1 LKNSITDFFQKVKAQ
16 HFAQNALYR
25 QKNCSNLYLYGHF
38 DDILEPEPGGQK
50 MGQPITDYAAFFASA
65 GQAVQELE
73 ALNTEV
79 EQLEAD
85 EKKLESSLKG
95 KQRSVTETISQ
106 TVKQRK
112 EEITKS
118 YDAELGKAQE
128 RLKKVKAKREKA
140 KNQGVKERIE
150 EDTRGL
156 VRENKELADQIKTLF
171 KANHVPGFCRGNY
184 YYALYFTRTFKD
196 FLALLVTILICF
208 LAIPCGVYFL
218 IPERR
223 TMYLVGIYV
232 AAILVFGGI
241 YVTVGNMTKVRY
253 MDVLKEGLGIRA
265 KIRAN
270 KKEMKVIAKTIRRDK
285 NETIYNLQKFDDE
298 IAQLD
303 QDVAEI
309 NRKKKEALT
318 TFDTVTRTIIS
329 DEITANNKEEI
340 GRMEDDLASLS
351 EKLRSTRTAAKE
363 KSLFIT
369 DNYEVYI
376 GKGYMTSEKLQAL
389 ADIVRSGAAS
399 NISDA
404 IAIYKSQE
412 ETAK

>member
-1 LKNSITDFFQKVKAQ
+1 
-16 HFAQNALYR
+16 
-25 QKNCSNLYLYGHF
+25 
-38 DDILEPEPGGQK
+38 

-196 FLALLVTILICF
+196 FLTLLVTILICF

-223 TMYLVGIYV
+223 TMYLV
-232 AAILVFGGI
+232 GI

-340 GRMEDDLASLS
+340 DRMEDELASLS

-404 IAIYKSQE
+404 IAVYKSQG

>member
-1 LKNSITDFFQKVKAQ
+1 
-16 HFAQNALYR
+16 
-25 QKNCSNLYLYGHF
+25 
-38 DDILEPEPGGQK
+38 

-106 TVKQRK
+106 TVK
-112 EEITKS
+112 
-118 YDAELGKAQE
+118 
-128 RLKKVKAKREKA
+128 KREKA

-156 VRENKELADQIKTLF
+156 VRENKELADQMKTLF

-232 AAILVFGGI
+232 AAILIFGGI

-340 GRMEDDLASLS
+340 DRMEDELASLS

-376 GKGYMTSEKLQAL
+376 GKGYMTSEKLLAL

-404 IAIYKSQE
+404 IAVYKKKITVQ
-412 ETAK
+412 

>member
-118 YDAELGKAQE
+118 YDAELGKVQE

-196 FLALLVTILICF
+196 FLTLLVTILICF

-223 TMYLVGIYV
+223 TMYLV
-232 AAILVFGGI
+232 GI

-340 GRMEDDLASLS
+340 DRMEDELASLS

-376 GKGYMTSEKLQAL
+376 GKGYMTSEKLLAL

-404 IAIYKSQE
+404 IAVYKSQG

>member
-1 LKNSITDFFQKVKAQ
+1 
-16 HFAQNALYR
+16 
-25 QKNCSNLYLYGHF
+25 
-38 DDILEPEPGGQK
+38 

-196 FLALLVTILICF
+196 FLTLLVTILICF

-218 IPERR
+218 
-223 TMYLVGIYV
+223 
-232 AAILVFGGI
+232 AAILIFGGI

-351 EKLRSTRTAAKE
+351 EKLRSTRTEAKE

-404 IAIYKSQE
+404 IAVYKSQE

>member
-1 LKNSITDFFQKVKAQ
+1 
-16 HFAQNALYR
+16 
-25 QKNCSNLYLYGHF
+25 
-38 DDILEPEPGGQK
+38 
-50 MGQPITDYAAFFASA
+50 MGQPITDHAAFFASA
-65 GQAVQELE
+65 GQAVEELE

-118 YDAELGKAQE
+118 YDAELGKAQD
-128 RLKKVKAKREKA
+128 RLKKVRAKREKA

-156 VRENKELADQIKTLF
+156 VRENKELADQMKTLF
-171 KANHVPGFCRGNY
+171 KANHVPGFCRGSY

-196 FLALLVTILICF
+196 FLALLMTIMICF
-208 LAIPCGVYFL
+208 LAIPCGAYFL

-232 AAILVFGGI
+232 AAILIFGGI
-241 YVTVGNMTKVRY
+241 YVTIGNMTKVRY
-253 MDVLKEGLGIRA
+253 MEVLKEGLGIRA
-265 KIRAN
+265 KIRTN

-285 NETIYNLQKFDDE
+285 NETVYNLQKFDDE

-303 QDVAEI
+303 QDAAEI
-309 NRKKKEALT
+309 NR
-318 TFDTVTRTIIS
+318 
-329 DEITANNKEEI
+329 
-340 GRMEDDLASLS
+340 MEDELSSLS

-363 KSLFIT
+363 KALFIT
-369 DNYEVYI
+369 DHYEVYI
-376 GKGYMTSEKLQAL
+376 GKEYMTPEKLAAL

-404 IAIYKSQE
+404 ISVYKSQGD
-412 ETAK
+412 TAK

>member
-1 LKNSITDFFQKVKAQ
+1 
-16 HFAQNALYR
+16 
-25 QKNCSNLYLYGHF
+25 
-38 DDILEPEPGGQK
+38 
-50 MGQPITDYAAFFASA
+50 
-65 GQAVQELE
+65 
-73 ALNTEV
+73 
-79 EQLEAD
+79 
-85 EKKLESSLKG
+85 
-95 KQRSVTETISQ
+95 
-106 TVKQRK
+106 
-112 EEITKS
+112 
-118 YDAELGKAQE
+118 
-128 RLKKVKAKREKA
+128 
-140 KNQGVKERIE
+140 
-150 EDTRGL
+150 
-156 VRENKELADQIKTLF
+156 
-171 KANHVPGFCRGNY
+171 
-184 YYALYFTRTFKD
+184 
-196 FLALLVTILICF
+196 
-208 LAIPCGVYFL
+208 
-218 IPERR
+218 
-223 TMYLVGIYV
+223 
-232 AAILVFGGI
+232 
-241 YVTVGNMTKVRY
+241 MTKVRY

-309 NRKKKEALT
+309 NRKKKEALM

-340 GRMEDDLASLS
+340 DRMEDELASLS

-376 GKGYMTSEKLQAL
+376 GKGSMTSEKLQAL

-404 IAIYKSQE
+404 IAVYKSQE

>member
-1 LKNSITDFFQKVKAQ
+1 MRGYQLKIVLGGLIACALCNRAAAQQQFTADKVIAVVGNSMVLYSDLERLTQSLIDQQKETGYTSGRDPRCEALEHLIVQKV
-16 HFAQNALYR
+16 LYNQSQIDSIKIYNER
-25 QKNCSNLYLYGHF
+25 IIDQK
-38 DDILEPEPGGQK
+38 
-50 MGQPITDYAAFFASA
+50 
-65 GQAVQELE
+65 VQ
-73 ALNTEV
+73 
-79 EQLEAD
+79 D
-85 EKKLESSLKG
+85 
-95 KQRSVTETISQ
+95 
-106 TVKQRK
+106 
-112 EEITKS
+112 
-118 YDAELGKAQE
+118 
-128 RLKKVKAKREKA
+128 RLKKVRAKREKA

-156 VRENKELADQIKTLF
+156 VRENKELADQMKTLF
-171 KANHVPGFCRGNY
+171 KANHVPGFCRGSY

-196 FLALLVTILICF
+196 FLALLMTIMICF
-208 LAIPCGVYFL
+208 LAIPCGAYFL

-232 AAILVFGGI
+232 AAILIFGGI
-241 YVTVGNMTKVRY
+241 YVTIGNMTKVRY
-253 MDVLKEGLGIRA
+253 MEVLKEGLGIRA

-285 NETIYNLQKFDDE
+285 NETVYNLQKFDDE

-303 QDVAEI
+303 QDAAEI

-340 GRMEDDLASLS
+340 NRMGDELSSLA
-351 EKLRSTRTAAKE
+351 EKLRSARTAAKE
-363 KSLFIT
+363 KALFIT
-369 DNYEVYI
+369 DHYEVYI
-376 GKGYMTSEKLQAL
+376 GKEYMTPEKLAAL

-404 IAIYKSQE
+404 ISVYKSQGD
-412 ETAK
+412 TAK

>member
-1 LKNSITDFFQKVKAQ
+1 
-16 HFAQNALYR
+16 
-25 QKNCSNLYLYGHF
+25 
-38 DDILEPEPGGQK
+38 
-50 MGQPITDYAAFFASA
+50 MGQPITDYTAFFASA

-196 FLALLVTILICF
+196 FLTLLVTILICF

-285 NETIYNLQKFDDE
+285 NETIYNL
-298 IAQLD
+298 D

-340 GRMEDDLASLS
+340 DRMEDELASLS

-376 GKGYMTSEKLQAL
+376 GKGYMTSEKLLAL

-404 IAIYKSQE
+404 IAVYKSQG

>member
-1 LKNSITDFFQKVKAQ
+1 
-16 HFAQNALYR
+16 
-25 QKNCSNLYLYGHF
+25 
-38 DDILEPEPGGQK
+38 

-156 VRENKELADQIKTLF
+156 VRENKELADQ
-171 KANHVPGFCRGNY
+171 
-184 YYALYFTRTFKD
+184 
-196 FLALLVTILICF
+196 
-208 LAIPCGVYFL
+208 
-218 IPERR
+218 
-223 TMYLVGIYV
+223 M
-232 AAILVFGGI
+232 
-241 YVTVGNMTKVRY
+241 KVRY

-404 IAIYKSQE
+404 IAVYKSQE

>member
-1 LKNSITDFFQKVKAQ
+1 
-16 HFAQNALYR
+16 
-25 QKNCSNLYLYGHF
+25 
-38 DDILEPEPGGQK
+38 

-184 YYALYFTRTFKD
+184 YYLCGSDPHFRRNLCDGGKYDQGALHGRVERGTWH
-196 FLALLVTILICF
+196 
-208 LAIPCGVYFL
+208 PC
-218 IPERR
+218 
-223 TMYLVGIYV
+223 
-232 AAILVFGGI
+232 
-241 YVTVGNMTKVRY
+241 
-253 MDVLKEGLGIRA
+253 
-265 KIRAN
+265 
-270 KKEMKVIAKTIRRDK
+270 
-285 NETIYNLQKFDDE
+285 
-298 IAQLD
+298 
-303 QDVAEI
+303 
-309 NRKKKEALT
+309 
-318 TFDTVTRTIIS
+318 
-329 DEITANNKEEI
+329 
-340 GRMEDDLASLS
+340 EDPC
-351 EKLRSTRTAAKE
+351 K
-363 KSLFIT
+363 
-369 DNYEVYI
+369 
-376 GKGYMTSEKLQAL
+376 
-389 ADIVRSGAAS
+389 
-399 NISDA
+399 
-404 IAIYKSQE
+404 
-412 ETAK
+412 

>member
-1 LKNSITDFFQKVKAQ
+1 
-16 HFAQNALYR
+16 
-25 QKNCSNLYLYGHF
+25 
-38 DDILEPEPGGQK
+38 
-50 MGQPITDYAAFFASA
+50 M
-65 GQAVQELE
+65 
-73 ALNTEV
+73 
-79 EQLEAD
+79 
-85 EKKLESSLKG
+85 
-95 KQRSVTETISQ
+95 
-106 TVKQRK
+106 
-112 EEITKS
+112 
-118 YDAELGKAQE
+118 
-128 RLKKVKAKREKA
+128 
-140 KNQGVKERIE
+140 
-150 EDTRGL
+150 
-156 VRENKELADQIKTLF
+156 KTLF

-208 LAIPCGVYFL
+208 LAIPCGTYFL

-232 AAILVFGGI
+232 AAILIFGGI

-376 GKGYMTSEKLQAL
+376 GKGYMTSEKLQTL

-404 IAIYKSQE
+404 IAVYKSQE

>member
-1 LKNSITDFFQKVKAQ
+1 
-16 HFAQNALYR
+16 
-25 QKNCSNLYLYGHF
+25 
-38 DDILEPEPGGQK
+38 

-156 VRENKELADQIKTLF
+156 VRENKELADQMKTLF

-196 FLALLVTILICF
+196 FLTLLVTILICF

-223 TMYLVGIYV
+223 TMYLV
-232 AAILVFGGI
+232 
-241 YVTVGNMTKVRY
+241 
-253 MDVLKEGLGIRA
+253 
-265 KIRAN
+265 
-270 KKEMKVIAKTIRRDK
+270 
-285 NETIYNLQKFDDE
+285 
-298 IAQLD
+298 
-303 QDVAEI
+303 
-309 NRKKKEALT
+309 
-318 TFDTVTRTIIS
+318 
-329 DEITANNKEEI
+329 
-340 GRMEDDLASLS
+340 
-351 EKLRSTRTAAKE
+351 
-363 KSLFIT
+363 
-369 DNYEVYI
+369 
-376 GKGYMTSEKLQAL
+376 
-389 ADIVRSGAAS
+389 
-399 NISDA
+399 
-404 IAIYKSQE
+404 
-412 ETAK
+412 

>member
-1 LKNSITDFFQKVKAQ
+1 
-16 HFAQNALYR
+16 
-25 QKNCSNLYLYGHF
+25 
-38 DDILEPEPGGQK
+38 
-50 MGQPITDYAAFFASA
+50 
-65 GQAVQELE
+65 
-73 ALNTEV
+73 
-79 EQLEAD
+79 
-85 EKKLESSLKG
+85 
-95 KQRSVTETISQ
+95 
-106 TVKQRK
+106 
-112 EEITKS
+112 
-118 YDAELGKAQE
+118 
-128 RLKKVKAKREKA
+128 
-140 KNQGVKERIE
+140 
-150 EDTRGL
+150 
-156 VRENKELADQIKTLF
+156 
-171 KANHVPGFCRGNY
+171 
-184 YYALYFTRTFKD
+184 
-196 FLALLVTILICF
+196 
-208 LAIPCGVYFL
+208 
-218 IPERR
+218 
-223 TMYLVGIYV
+223 MYLVGIYV

-340 GRMEDDLASLS
+340 DRMEDELASLS

-376 GKGYMTSEKLQAL
+376 GKGYMTSEKLQTL

-404 IAIYKSQE
+404 IAVYKSQE

>member
-1 LKNSITDFFQKVKAQ
+1 
-16 HFAQNALYR
+16 
-25 QKNCSNLYLYGHF
+25 
-38 DDILEPEPGGQK
+38 
-50 MGQPITDYAAFFASA
+50 M
-65 GQAVQELE
+65 
-73 ALNTEV
+73 
-79 EQLEAD
+79 
-85 EKKLESSLKG
+85 
-95 KQRSVTETISQ
+95 
-106 TVKQRK
+106 
-112 EEITKS
+112 
-118 YDAELGKAQE
+118 
-128 RLKKVKAKREKA
+128 
-140 KNQGVKERIE
+140 
-150 EDTRGL
+150 
-156 VRENKELADQIKTLF
+156 RENKELADQIKTLF

-208 LAIPCGVYFL
+208 LAIPCGTYFL

-232 AAILVFGGI
+232 AAILIFGGI

-376 GKGYMTSEKLQAL
+376 GKGYMTSEKLKAL

-404 IAIYKSQE
+404 IAVYKSQE

>member
-1 LKNSITDFFQKVKAQ
+1 
-16 HFAQNALYR
+16 
-25 QKNCSNLYLYGHF
+25 
-38 DDILEPEPGGQK
+38 

-128 RLKKVKAKREKA
+128 RLKKA
-140 KNQGVKERIE
+140 KNQGVKEQIE

-208 LAIPCGVYFL
+208 LAIPCGTYFL

-404 IAIYKSQE
+404 IAVYKSQE

>member
-1 LKNSITDFFQKVKAQ
+1 
-16 HFAQNALYR
+16 
-25 QKNCSNLYLYGHF
+25 
-38 DDILEPEPGGQK
+38 
-50 MGQPITDYAAFFASA
+50 MGQPNTDYAAFFSGA

-73 ALNTEV
+73 ALNKEV

-85 EKKLESSLKG
+85 EKKSEVSLKA
-95 KQRSVTETISQ
+95 KQRSVTETISR

-118 YDAELGKAQE
+118 YDAELEKAQE
-128 RLKKVKAKREKA
+128 RMKKVKAKREKA
-140 KNQGVKERIE
+140 KSQGVRERIE

-156 VRENKELADQIKTLF
+156 VRENKELADQMKTLF
-171 KANHVPGFCRGNY
+171 KANRVPGFCRGSY

-208 LAIPCGVYFL
+208 LAVPCGAYFM

-232 AAILVFGGI
+232 AAIIIFGGV
-241 YVTVGNMTKVRY
+241 YVAVGNMTKMRY

-285 NETIYNLQKFDDE
+285 NEAIYNLQKFDDE

-303 QDVAEI
+303 QDAAEI

-329 DEITANNKEEI
+329 DEITANNKEELDQ
-340 GRMEDDLASLS
+340 MENEFSALS
-351 EKLRSTRTAAKE
+351 EKLRSVQTAAKE

-376 GKGYMTSEKLQAL
+376 GKDYMTSEKLEAL

-404 IAIYKSQE
+404 ITVYKSRK
-412 ETAK
+412 ETVK